1 MEEGL
6 SGKKVAIVGAG
17 FTGLTAAYELIKNGV
32 DVTIYESSSD
42 IGGLA
47 GGFEMCGTP
56 LEKAYHFIYKTD
68 KHMFSL
74 LKELELYRLLR
85 FHKSSVCTY
94 YGSHLY
100 SMMNPMDLIMFKP
113 LKLRN
118 RIRAGL
124 IVLYLQYLKNWKQ
137 LTNITALEWLEKYA
151 GREVTEVLWKPLLKG
166 KFDKYY
172 DKVTMCWLWG
182 RIKQRADSQDIS
194 LGGEALGYIE
204 GGFQIIIN
212 ALLSKIEK
220 QVKFKMNTPVSK
232 IYFNNESENI
242 VLEADNTKTE
252 YNKILLT
259 VPSKI
264 ASKILAPYKNEPYFQ
279 KLNSIDYL
287 DAVVLVF
294 ATEQKISKYYWHN
307 INSKNSPFVVFIGLT
322 NLIGNKDFNGKNIY
336 YIGDYVPRDHQYIGL
351 SEKDLKEHWFN
362 QLKLIFPKFDKKHIF
377 DSRLF
382 KLKDAQHIV
391 DVGFEKKI
399 PDTET
404 PFKNIYLSNF
414 SQIFPMDRGT
424 NYAVRDGLK
433 TAKIMLESEDW

>member
-1 MEEGL
+1 
-6 SGKKVAIVGAG
+6 
-17 FTGLTAAYELIKNGV
+17 
-32 DVTIYESSSD
+32 
-42 IGGLA
+42 
-47 GGFEMCGTP
+47 
-56 LEKAYHFIYKTD
+56 
-68 KHMFSL
+68 
-74 LKELELYRLLR
+74 
-85 FHKSSVCTY
+85 
-94 YGSHLY
+94 
-100 SMMNPMDLIMFKP
+100 MNPMDLIMFKP

-124 IVLYLQYLKNWKQ
+124 VVLYLQYLKNGEQ
-137 LTNITALEWLEKYA
+137 LSNITALEWLEKYA
-151 GREVTEVLWKPLLKG
+151 GKEVTEVIWKPLLKG

-172 DKVTMCWLWG
+172 DKITMCWLWG

-220 QVKFKMNTPVSK
+220 SVKFKMNTPVSK
-232 IYFNNESENI
+232 IYFNKESEKI
-242 VLEADNTKTE
+242 VLEADNAKTE
-252 YNKILLT
+252 YDKILLT

-264 ASKILAPYKNEPYFQ
+264 ASKILAPYENKPYFN

-287 DAVVLVF
+287 DAIVLVF
-294 ATEQKISKYYWHN
+294 ATEQTISKYYWHN

-322 NLIGNKDFNGKNIY
+322 NLIGNKNFNGKNIY

-351 SEKDLKEHWFN
+351 SEDELKEHWFN
-362 QLKLIFPKFDKKHIF
+362 QLKLIFPKFDKKYIS

-382 KLKDAQHIV
+382 KFKDAQHIV

-399 PDTET
+399 PETKT

-424 NYAVRDGLK
+424 NYAVREGFK
-433 TAKIMLESEDW
+433 AARIILESEDW